1 MISFFVLCFNFSKRV
16 ASPIYVSFYLLYPFS
31 IKGTRLK
38 HDEIAEYVGDKNSN
52 LDVSDIYRI
61 SKESLDMM
69 IADKKAEEKLA
80 IFAQYRQEVFI
91 YWDK

>member
-1 MISFFVLCFNFSKRV
+1 MNELFHN
-16 ASPIYVSFYLLYPFS
+16 
-31 IKGTRLK
+31 
-38 HDEIAEYVGDKNSN
+38 EIAEYVGDKNSN

-80 IFAQYRQEVFI
+80 IFAQYRTSSNT
-91 YWDK
+91 

>member
-1 MISFFVLCFNFSKRV
+1 L
-16 ASPIYVSFYLLYPFS
+16 
-31 IKGTRLK
+31 
-38 HDEIAEYVGDKNSN
+38 EIAEYVGDKNSN

-69 IADKKAEEKLA
+69 IADKKAEEKSA

-91 YWDK
+91 SNVSYYGSAFLGQILDPIVLLAGVGWSISKVKTAPN